1 MINWIT
7 DRLPTV
13 SDLVGVERE
22 VWHYCTDQGF
32 ASRCHWSDIERL
44 GEPWQ
49 PITMPA
55 PYLKSKRWTVCK
67 DSNGWNIYDGD
78 TTRYFLP
85 TDCSDAAAQ
94 RICDIYN
101 EVLP

>member
-1 MINWIT
+1 
-7 DRLPTV
+7 
-13 SDLVGVERE
+13 
-22 VWHYCTDQGF
+22 
-32 ASRCHWSDIERL
+32 
-44 GEPWQ
+44 
-49 PITMPA
+49 MPA